1 VSDRSQRAGRT
12 RKHWYMDRWTST
24 ARARTTPDGLLEV
37 LTHPQRIRLWS
48 PVDFELDDL
57 DTRRLE
63 AGSMARVT
71 GKVAGVRVSFQVEV
85 HRADPTRLEL
95 SADGPIGLDV
105 RYDLAEAGKCAELTA
120 SVQVRG
126 GRGLTGRVV
135 AGAAASLLSAG
146 ALDGAV
152 GRIAQ
157 AAEAA

>member
-1 VSDRSQRAGRT
+1 
-12 RKHWYMDRWTST
+12 MDSWTST
-24 ARARTTPDGLLEV
+24 ARAKTTPDGLLEV
-37 LTHPQRIRLWS
+37 LTQPRRIRLWS

-57 DTRRLE
+57 DTRRLI
-63 AGSMARVT
+63 AGTTTRVT
-71 GKVAGVRVSFQVEV
+71 GKVAGVRVSFEVEV
-85 HRADPTRLEL
+85 HRADRVRLEL

-105 RYDLAEAGKCAELTA
+105 RYDLAEAGACAELTA

-126 GRGLTGRVV
+126 GRGITGRMV

-157 AAEAA
+157 VAEAA